1 MKLLAGVDEVGR
13 GPVAGPVVAAAV
25 ILKENHQISGLR
37 DSKTLSSL
45 RRRELVKDI
54 KKGSIAWNIG
64 IVSSKKIDRINI
76 LQSSLLAMKKAI
88 EGLNT
93 KPEFILVDGIY
104 LPKTNIPGR
113 AIIKGDTKCES
124 IMAASIVAKIYR
136 DKLMIE
142 LSKKYKNYSFQLN
155 KGYLTKV
162 HLEAIKKYGPC
173 KEHRISFRPIK
184 DKEYK

>member
-25 ILKENHQISGLR
+25 ILKEDHQISGLR

-45 RRRELVKDI
+45 RRGELVRDI

-104 LPKTNIPGR
+104 LPKTNIP
-113 AIIKGDTKCES
+113 
-124 IMAASIVAKIYR
+124 
-136 DKLMIE
+136 
-142 LSKKYKNYSFQLN
+142 
-155 KGYLTKV
+155 
-162 HLEAIKKYGPC
+162 
-173 KEHRISFRPIK
+173 
-184 DKEYK
+184 

>member
-1 MKLLAGVDEVGR
+1 MKLLAGLDEVGR
-13 GPVAGPVVAAAV
+13 GSVAGPVVAAAV
-25 ILKENHQISGLR
+25 ILKKNHQIFGLR

-45 RRRELVKDI
+45 RRSKLEKDI
-54 KKGSIAWNIG
+54 KNESIAWNVA
-64 IVSSKKIDRINI
+64 IVSSKKIDKINI

-88 EGLNT
+88 EGLNI
-93 KPEFILVDGIY
+93 KPEFFLVDGLY

-113 AIIKGDTKCES
+113 AIIKGDSKCES

-142 LSKKYKNYSFQLN
+142 LSKKYKHYSFHLN

-173 KEHRISFRPIK
+173 KEHRISFRPFK
-184 DKEYK
+184 TKEYK

>member
-13 GPVAGPVVAAAV
+13 GSVAGPVVAAAV
-25 ILKENHQISGLR
+25 ILKKHHQIFGLG

-45 RRRELVKDI
+45 RRSQLEKDI
-54 KKGSIAWNIG
+54 KKRSIAWNVA
-64 IVSSKKIDRINI
+64 IVSSKKIDKINI

-88 EGLNT
+88 EGLNI

-113 AIIKGDTKCES
+113 AIIKGDSKCKS
-124 IMAASIVAKIYR
+124 IMAASIIAKIYR

-142 LSKKYKNYSFQLN
+142 LSKKYKHYSFQQN

-162 HLEAIKKYGPC
+162 HLEAIKKFGPC
-173 KEHRISFRPIK
+173 KEHRISFRPFK
-184 DKEYK
+184 SKE